1 MVNPRDLIGS
11 ANLEAAWPS
20 GRPLDDMI
28 VEPVYWGAVR
38 IQESCMLH
46 KGTVKSSSISR
57 STRNLEERFG
67 PWMQVVHR
75 KGRVVHSRKD
85 SGVVAIENHMKQ
97 PMGSRFTSLAT
108 TSKPE
113 GMVIAGSAKVVPE
126 VSVTMNVTPIVL
138 SSELVEDIGAETSVQ
153 GFSRD
158 RAVGSSCAQDSIVP
172 VVSSLSR
179 DKHAVV
185 QVVDSREDCV
195 LKEKNGRV
203 LPNSIKG
210 LIGKVGSK
218 SNTSGK
224 GIQRQGLKLKKRSEK
239 GVASPALATRMSA
252 LVSKLDRATE
262 TTSAGTGEFVRTPSA
277 MDGDVDWMANTTFVA
292 HDGAGMHV

>member
-38 IQESCMLH
+38 I
-46 KGTVKSSSISR
+46 
-57 STRNLEERFG
+57 
-67 PWMQVVHR
+67 QVVHR

-153 GFSRD
+153 VASK
-158 RAVGSSCAQDSIVP
+158 DSIVP